1 MSQQELLNSFRR
13 MIADILTDL
22 ISVYYNPEKPVIII
36 NFAGSE
42 VERSLDELC
51 KLHSKS
57 ETKLI
62 LDFVIEK
69 FKQAVGESK

>member
-1 MSQQELLNSFRR
+1 MLSSFRR

-22 ISVYYNPEKPVIII
+22 ISVYYNPEKPVIVI
-36 NFAGSE
+36 NFAGST
-42 VERSLDELC
+42 VELSLKELC
-51 KLHSKS
+51 KLYSKAN
-57 ETKLI
+57 TKLT